1 MLRCGTGGTK
11 RITLPEPQWY
21 VAKHRHQIGPMPEA
35 KIVRNIHTG
44 SADPTALVFIAWMSN
59 RRRGRQHRPGRRRAV
74 ADRMKGL
81 ILDHTFGIGD
91 HIGGR

>member
-1 MLRCGTGGTK
+1 MLRCGTDGTR

-44 SADPTALVFIAWMSN
+44 SADPTVLVFMPGCRTGAGADSIDQAAD
-59 RRRGRQHRPGRRRAV
+59 GRSQTG
-74 ADRMKGL
+74 
-81 ILDHTFGIGD
+81 
-91 HIGGR
+91 